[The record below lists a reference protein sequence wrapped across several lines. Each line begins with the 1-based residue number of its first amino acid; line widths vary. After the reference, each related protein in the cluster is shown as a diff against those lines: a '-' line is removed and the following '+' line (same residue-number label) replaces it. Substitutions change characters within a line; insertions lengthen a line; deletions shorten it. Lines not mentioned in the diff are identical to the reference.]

1 MLENYARDD
10 IIKLRFTTVNIN
22 LREIIMTKLNSEVAL
37 GGIHHVTA
45 ITSSAQK
52 TYDFFTN
59 ILGLRLAKL
68 TVNQDDYETYHLY
81 FTDEEGNPG
90 TDMTFFDFPGIGA
103 GSHGINSID
112 RISFRVAQ
120 DISLEYWHQRFDA
133 AAVPHGL
140 VAERFGKK
148 YLEFE
153 DFDGQRYQL
162 ISDEKNQGVLAPG
175 KPWQLSNVEAEH
187 AILGLGPVFIKLS
200 EVNIIQ
206 QLLAEV
212 FGFRRHATED
222 NFTLFEGAGGGNGA
236 SIIIEQDKE
245 GQHAYQGH
253 GTVHHVA
260 FRTANPDTL
269 RYWIERVKSYMIPHS
284 GLVERFY
291 FSSEYVKVAPG
302 VLFEIATDTPGIAA
316 LDMVR
321 SGQAKVDSYE
331 EALVTSG
338 FWIDETPDEAG
349 LSLSLPPH
357 LFPGAEAEKAR
368 TAAALRRLDTSDA
381 FRDRKLEPLWTMKKI
396 QERRIGRKNESI

>member
-1 MLENYARDD
+1 LLENYARDD
-10 IIKLRFTTVNIN
+10 IMKIRFTNVNIN
-22 LREIIMTKLNSEVAL
+22 SREIIMTKLNSEVAL

-187 AILGLGPVFIKLS
+187 AIVGLGPVFIKLS
-200 EVNIIQ
+200 EVNTIQ

-222 NFTLFEGAGGGNGA
+222 NFTLFEGAEGGNGA
-236 SIIIEQDKE
+236 SIIIEQDKG
-245 GQHAYQGH
+245 GQRAYQGH
-253 GTVHHVA
+253 GTVHHIA

>member
-1 MLENYARDD
+1 MK
-10 IIKLRFTTVNIN
+10 IRFTSVNTN
-22 LREIIMTKLNSEVAL
+22 SRKIIMTKLNSEFAL

-68 TVNQDDYETYHLY
+68 TVNQDDYDTYHLY

-120 DISLEYWHQRFDA
+120 DISLEYWHQRFEA

-187 AILGLGPVFIKLS
+187 AIVGLGPVFIKLA
-200 EVNIIQ
+200 EVNIIH

-212 FGFRRHATED
+212 FGFRKSATEN
-222 NFTLFEGAGGGNGA
+222 NFTLFEVAEGGNGA
-236 SIIIEQDKE
+236 SIIIDQDKE
-245 GQHAYQGH
+245 AQRAYQGY

-269 RYWIERVKSYMIPHS
+269 RYWIERVKSYMMPHS

-291 FSSEYVKVAPG
+291 FSSEYVNVAPG

-316 LDMVR
+316 LDMVQ

-338 FWIDETPDEAG
+338 FWIDETSDEAG

-381 FRDRKLEPLWTMKKI
+381 FRDRKLEPLWTMEKI
-396 QERRIGRKNESI
+396 KERRIGRKNESI

>member
-1 MLENYARDD
+1 MLENYGRDD
-10 IIKLRFTTVNIN
+10 IMKVIFTSVNGKM
-22 LREIIMTKLNSEVAL
+22 REIRMTKLNSEFTL

-59 ILGLRLAKL
+59 LLGLRLAKL

-90 TDMTFFDFPGIGA
+90 TDITFFDFPGIGA

-120 DISLEYWHQRFDA
+120 DVSLEYWRQRFA
-133 AAVPHGL
+133 VAGVPHGL

-148 YLEFE
+148 YIEFE
-153 DFDGQRYQL
+153 GFDGQKYQL
-162 ISDEKNQGVLAPG
+162 VSDEKDQGIVAPG

-187 AILGLGPVFIKLS
+187 AIVGLGPVFIKLS
-200 EVNIIQ
+200 EVNIFQ
-206 QLLAEV
+206 QLLEEV
-212 FGFRRHATED
+212 FGFRRSASEEV
-222 NFTLFEGAGGGNGA
+222 FTLFEVAEGGNGA

-245 GQHAYQGH
+245 SQRAYQGY

-269 RYWIERVKSYMIPHS
+269 RYWIERVKSYVMPHS

-291 FSSEYVKVAPG
+291 FSSEYVNVAPG
-302 VLFEIATDTPGIAA
+302 VLFEIVTDTPGIAA

-338 FWIDETPDEAG
+338 FWIDETTDEAG

>member
-1 MLENYARDD
+1 MK
-10 IIKLRFTTVNIN
+10 IRFTTVNIN
-22 LREIIMTKLNSEVAL
+22 LREIIMTKLNSEVVL

-222 NFTLFEGAGGGNGA
+222 NFILFEGAEGGNGA

-245 GQHAYQGH
+245 GQRAYQGH

-321 SGQAKVDSYE
+321 SGQAKIDSYE

-338 FWIDETPDEAG
+338 FWIDETSDEAG

-368 TAAALRRLDTSDA
+368 TSAALRRLDTSDA

>member
-1 MLENYARDD
+1 MK
-10 IIKLRFTTVNIN
+10 IRFTSVNTN
-22 LREIIMTKLNSEVAL
+22 SRKIIMTKLNSEFAL

-68 TVNQDDYETYHLY
+68 TVNQDDYDTYHLY

-120 DISLEYWHQRFDA
+120 DISLEYWHQRFEA

-175 KPWQLSNVEAEH
+175 KPWQLSNVEVEH
-187 AILGLGPVFIKLS
+187 AIVGLGPVFIKLA
-200 EVNIIQ
+200 EVNIIH

-212 FGFRRHATED
+212 FGFRKSATEN
-222 NFTLFEGAGGGNGA
+222 NFTLFEVAKGGNSA
-236 SIIIEQDKE
+236 SIIIDQDKE
-245 GQHAYQGH
+245 AQRAYQGY

-269 RYWIERVKSYMIPHS
+269 RYWIERVKSYMMPHS

-291 FSSEYVKVAPG
+291 FSSEYVNVAPG

-316 LDMVR
+316 LDMVQ

-338 FWIDETPDEAG
+338 FWIDETSDEAG

-381 FRDRKLEPLWTMKKI
+381 FRDRKLEPLWTMEKI
-396 QERRIGRKNESI
+396 KERRIGRKNESI